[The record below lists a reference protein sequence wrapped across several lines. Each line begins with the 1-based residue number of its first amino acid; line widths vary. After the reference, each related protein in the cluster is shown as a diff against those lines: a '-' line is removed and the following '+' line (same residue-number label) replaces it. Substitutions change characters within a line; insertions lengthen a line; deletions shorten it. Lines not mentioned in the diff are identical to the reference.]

1 MQCTEAVNVLNSLV
15 ELIVG
20 FHGWF
25 NHLCFFKTPIVQQDR
40 FSQMFD
46 GKKAHIQEHLNGTP
60 NMVLPFR
67 RKDSGGD
74 DDDPLDQDIEDIM
87 NAAEGLGDEHE
98 SAQDQPAEAAPEE
111 DDIEFS
117 EKMEKSART
126 VIDICMDLR
135 RGENILIVCDP
146 TTTEIGQ
153 ALHDAASIRS
163 DRVLLI
169 VMPKGRHHGEEPPA
183 PVANL
188 MRQQQVVIAPTR
200 YSLTHTRAVRQA
212 IKDGSRVATMPG
224 MTVEMFTEG
233 GMTADFNII
242 KKNIGEMNAQLRRK
256 RIVNV
261 KSETGTNVTFEVNWR
276 EWKLDDN
283 GICNRPRMVTNLPA
297 GKIFTLPRE
306 GTMNGTIV
314 IDGSWDS
321 NLVDE
326 PVVLQIENGLVVD
339 VKGGTAAAQIR
350 QTFGEAAKRLKS
362 KDQEN
367 VWTIAEF
374 GFGMNPNA
382 RLAGNVLEDE
392 KRLGTAYFSIGDNTT
407 LGGSAAVGIQIS
419 GVLESPSVWLDETVL
434 FENGSFV
441 VQ

>member
-1 MQCTEAVNVLNSLV
+1 
-15 ELIVG
+15 
-20 FHGWF
+20 
-25 NHLCFFKTPIVQQDR
+25 
-40 FSQMFD
+40 MFD
-46 GKKAHIQEHLNGTP
+46 GKNAHIQEHLNGTP

-67 RKDSGGD
+67 RKGSGSD
-74 DDDPLDQDIEDIM
+74 DEDPLDQDIEDIM
-87 NAAEGLGDEHE
+87 NEADGLGDEHE
-98 SAQDQPAEAAPEE
+98 PVQDTAEETMPEE

-117 EKMEKSART
+117 EKMAKSART
-126 VIDICMDLR
+126 VIDTCMDLR

-362 KDQEN
+362 KEQEN

-374 GFGMNPNA
+374 GFGMNPHA

-441 VQ
+441 VK

>member
-1 MQCTEAVNVLNSLV
+1 MNDFLSE
-15 ELIVG
+15 
-20 FHGWF
+20 
-25 NHLCFFKTPIVQQDR
+25 
-40 FSQMFD
+40 
-46 GKKAHIQEHLNGTP
+46 KAHIEEQSNATVT
-60 NMVLPFR
+60 MALPFR
-67 RKDSGGD
+67 RKGSEGEDGPEVD
-74 DDDPLDQDIEDIM
+74 LDIEDILDE
-87 NAAEGLGDEHE
+87 AEGDPAPVVAEPPEEESTEKEEELDEHQKMLN
-98 SAQDQPAEAAPEE
+98 SAL
-111 DDIEFS
+111 
-117 EKMEKSART
+117 T
-126 VIDICMDLR
+126 VIDTCMDLR

-146 TTTEIGQ
+146 TTTDIGQ
-153 ALHDAASIRS
+153 ALHDAASMRS
-163 DRVLLI
+163 DRVLLV
-169 VMPKGRHHGEEPPA
+169 VMPKGRHHGEEPPT

-188 MRQQQVVIAPTR
+188 MRQQQVVIAPTK

-212 IKDGSRVATMPG
+212 IKDGARVATMPG
-224 MTVEMFTEG
+224 MTLEMFTEG
-233 GMTADFNII
+233 GMSADFNII
-242 KKNIGEMNAQLRRK
+242 KKNIGEMNAVLRRK

-261 KSETGTNVTFEVNWR
+261 KSDTGTNVTFEVNWR

-283 GICNRPRMVTNLPA
+283 GVCNRPRMLTNLPA

-321 NLVDE
+321 ALVDE

-362 KDQEN
+362 KEQEN

-382 RLAGNVLEDE
+382 RLLGNVLEDE

-407 LGGSAAVGIQIS
+407 LGGTAAVGIQIS
-419 GVLESPSVWLDETVL
+419 GVLASPSIWLDETPLLAEGAFIV
-434 FENGSFV
+434 
-441 VQ
+441 

>member
-1 MQCTEAVNVLNSLV
+1 
-15 ELIVG
+15 
-20 FHGWF
+20 
-25 NHLCFFKTPIVQQDR
+25 
-40 FSQMFD
+40 
-46 GKKAHIQEHLNGTP
+46 
-60 NMVLPFR
+60 MVLPFR
-67 RKDSGGD
+67 RKGSDGEEGD
-74 DDDPLDQDIEDIM
+74 LVDADIQQVVDL
-87 NAAEGLGDEHE
+87 AEGEPEPVTIDQE
-98 SAQDQPAEAAPEE
+98 QDQESDGEE
-111 DDIEFS
+111 LEVGHE
-117 EKMEKSART
+117 EKMAKSALT
-126 VIDICMDLR
+126 VIDTCMDLR

-153 ALHDAASIRS
+153 ALHDAASLRS

-188 MRQQQVVIAPTR
+188 MRQQQVVIAPTK

-212 IKDGSRVATMPG
+212 IKDGARVATMPG
-224 MTVEMFTEG
+224 MTLEMFTEG
-233 GMTADFNII
+233 GMSADFNII
-242 KKNIGEMNAQLRRK
+242 KKNIGEMNSMLRRK

-261 KSETGTNVTFEVNWR
+261 KSESGTNVTFEVNWR

-283 GICNRPRMVTNLPA
+283 GVCNRPRMLTNLPA

-321 NLVDE
+321 ALVDE
-326 PVVLQIENGLVVD
+326 PVLLQVENGLVVD

-362 KDQEN
+362 KEQEN
-367 VWTIAEF
+367 VWTVAEF

-382 RLAGNVLEDE
+382 RLLGNVLEDE

-407 LGGSAAVGIQIS
+407 LGGTAAVGIQIS
-419 GVLESPSVWLDETVL
+419 GVLATPSIWLDESLLLEDGKFAVD
-434 FENGSFV
+434 
-441 VQ
+441 

>member
-1 MQCTEAVNVLNSLV
+1 
-15 ELIVG
+15 
-20 FHGWF
+20 
-25 NHLCFFKTPIVQQDR
+25 
-40 FSQMFD
+40 
-46 GKKAHIQEHLNGTP
+46 
-60 NMVLPFR
+60 MVLPFR
-67 RKDSGGD
+67 RKGSDGEEGD
-74 DDDPLDQDIEDIM
+74 LVDADIQQVVDL
-87 NAAEGLGDEHE
+87 AEGEPEPVTMDQEMDQESDGEVLEVGHE
-98 SAQDQPAEAAPEE
+98 
-111 DDIEFS
+111 
-117 EKMEKSART
+117 EKMAKSALT
-126 VIDICMDLR
+126 VIDTCMDLR

-153 ALHDAASIRS
+153 ALHDAASLRS

-188 MRQQQVVIAPTR
+188 MRQQQVVIAPTK

-212 IKDGSRVATMPG
+212 IKDGARVATMPG
-224 MTVEMFTEG
+224 MTLEMFTEG
-233 GMTADFNII
+233 GMSADFNII
-242 KKNIGEMNAQLRRK
+242 KKNIGEMNSMLRRK

-261 KSETGTNVTFEVNWR
+261 KSESGTNVTFEVNWR

-283 GICNRPRMVTNLPA
+283 GVCNRPRMLTNLPA

-321 NLVDE
+321 ALVDE
-326 PVVLQIENGLVVD
+326 PVLLQVENGLVVD

-362 KDQEN
+362 KEQEN
-367 VWTIAEF
+367 VWTVAEF

-382 RLAGNVLEDE
+382 RLLGNVLEDE

-407 LGGSAAVGIQIS
+407 LGGTAAVGIQIS
-419 GVLESPSVWLDETVL
+419 GVLATPSIWLDESLLLEDGKFAVD
-434 FENGSFV
+434 
-441 VQ
+441 